1 MTCEHMP
8 PMARD
13 LRPFFDPRS
22 VAVVGAS
29 DDPAKWGNWLGRG
42 ALRGEHRRPVYLV
55 NRNGGTVLDR
65 PAYRSI
71 AELPAA
77 PELVVVSV
85 PPAAFE
91 QAVDDALQAGAR
103 ALIGITAGLG
113 ELGGEGE
120 ARQRALVA
128 RVREA
133 GAMLLGPNCLGVFDA
148 SSDLGIASNEFPEG
162 SIGLVSQSGNLA
174 LELGMLARPAGLG
187 FSRFASI
194 GNQADVDLAELVTA
208 FAGHAPT
215 EVIAVYAE
223 DFRDGRAFVDAA
235 ASAGKPVVLLTV
247 GASEASA
254 RAALSHTGAL
264 VSSAAVVEAAARA
277 AGVHLVHTPHE
288 MIDRVQALVR
298 ARPLRG
304 ARIAVVADGGGH
316 GAIACDVATAAG
328 LELPRLSDEL
338 SAVLAGQLP
347 HTAATRNPV
356 DLAGGGEQDFMS
368 YAKVARAL
376 LESDEVDGVLLTGY
390 FGGYSQ
396 YSEEFSGSEV
406 DVARAITA
414 AVADTGRPMVAQSM
428 YHDTPTTLAL
438 RAGGVPVY
446 PSIEAAAGALAGLRS
461 RPEAA
466 GAPPLPPRESG
477 AIEPGYFGS
486 RALLADAGITF
497 VPARRVRTAA
507 EAEAAAAELGY
518 PVVVKAV
525 DALHKSDGGGVLVGI
540 ADAAALRSA
549 LEGLIGRLAPTEL
562 SVERMAPIHDGIELI
577 VGARRDPRF
586 GPVAMVGLGGI
597 HAEVFGDVAVD
608 LAPIGPATAERLLR
622 SLRGAPLLL
631 GSRGRAALDIAAA
644 ATVAAR
650 LSHLAAAR
658 PDVAEIEINPLLVT
672 PTGAVALD
680 ARVIRHEE
688 GDADA
693 H

>member
-1 MTCEHMP
+1 
-8 PMARD
+8 MARD
-13 LRPFFDPRS
+13 LRPLFDPAS

-42 ALRGEHRRPVYLV
+42 ALKGEHRRPVYLV

-91 QAVDDALQAGAR
+91 QAVDDALAAGAR

-133 GAMLLGPNCLGVFDA
+133 GAMLLGPNCLGVYDA
-148 SSDLGIASNEFPEG
+148 SSELGIASNEFPPG
-162 SIGLVSQSGNLA
+162 TIGLVSQSGNLA
-174 LELGMLARPAGLG
+174 LELGILARESGLG

-194 GNQADVDLAELVTA
+194 GNQADVDLAELVLS
-208 FAGHAPT
+208 FSQHAAT
-215 EVIAVYAE
+215 EVVAVYAE

-235 ASAGKPVVLLTV
+235 AATSKPVVLLTV

-264 VSSAAVVEAAARA
+264 VSSAAVVAAAARTA
-277 AGVHLVHTPHE
+277 NIHLVHTPHE
-288 MIDRVQALVR
+288 MVDLMQALVR

-304 ARIAVVADGGGH
+304 PRVAVLGDGGGH
-316 GAIACDVATAAG
+316 GAIACDVAVAAG
-328 LELPRLSDEL
+328 LEVPRLSDEL

-368 YAKVARAL
+368 YAKVTRAL
-376 LESDEVDGVLLTGY
+376 LESDEVDGVLMTGY

-396 YSEEFSGSEV
+396 YSEEFAGAEV
-406 DVARAITA
+406 KVARSIVTA
-414 AVADTGRPMVAQSM
+414 VHDTGRPVVGQSM
-428 YHDTPTTLAL
+428 YHGTLTSVAL
-438 RAGGVPVY
+438 RDGGVPVY
-446 PSIEAAAGALAGLRS
+446 PSIEAAVRALAGLRA
-461 RPEAA
+461 RLEAP
-466 GAPPLPPRESG
+466 GAPRLPAPRTDP
-477 AIEPGYFGS
+477 ITPGYFGS
-486 RALLADAGITF
+486 RALLAAAGIPF
-497 VPARRVRTAA
+497 EPAMRVHTAA

-525 DALHKSDGGGVLVGI
+525 DALHKSDAGGVLIGI
-540 ADAAALRSA
+540 ADAAALHAA
-549 LEGLIGRLAPTEL
+549 LEGLITRLAPAEL
-562 SVERMAPIHDGIELI
+562 SVERMAPIHDGVELI
-577 VGARRDPRF
+577 VGARHDPRF
-586 GPVAMVGLGGI
+586 GPVALIGLGGI
-597 HAEVFGDVAVD
+597 HAEVFADVAVD
-608 LAPIGPATAERLLR
+608 LAPIDAAAAERLIR

-631 GSRGRAALDIAAA
+631 GSRGRPALDIAAA
-644 ATVAAR
+644 AGVAAR

-680 ARVIRHEE
+680 ARVILSQE
-688 GDADA
+688 GASDAR
-693 H
+693 